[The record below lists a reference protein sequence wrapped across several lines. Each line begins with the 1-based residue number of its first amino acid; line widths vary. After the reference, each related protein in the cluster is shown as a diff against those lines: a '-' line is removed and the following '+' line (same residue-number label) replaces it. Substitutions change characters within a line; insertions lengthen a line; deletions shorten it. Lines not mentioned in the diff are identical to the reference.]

1 MRQAG
6 VQHNRTLFMLTDYQI
21 NACATKD
28 EVFLE
33 DISNLLNQGDT
44 SNLWSREDKD
54 DIIRILKTEA
64 AENGIYENIVETF
77 F

>member
-6 VQHNRTLFMLTDYQI
+6 VKHNRTLFMLTDYQI

-33 DISNLLNQGDT
+33 DISNLLN
-44 SNLWSREDKD
+44 
-54 DIIRILKTEA
+54 
-64 AENGIYENIVETF
+64 
-77 F
+77 